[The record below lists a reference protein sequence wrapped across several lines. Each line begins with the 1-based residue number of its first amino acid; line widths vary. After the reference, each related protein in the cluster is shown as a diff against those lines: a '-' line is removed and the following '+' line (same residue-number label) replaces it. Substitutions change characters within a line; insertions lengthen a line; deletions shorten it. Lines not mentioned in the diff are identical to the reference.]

1 MTTCLLP
8 GHCANY
14 SELFECHFT
23 ADGIIVDAERDNMKL
38 NGFFYCRGSNCTQIK
53 KPFPCDRYCSKI
65 TTSSMTI
72 FVMHNNSL
80 TTMDCDAAH
89 ALTESRGSELGLRID
104 PPVKIWDETMG
115 YLLTNCIDIQ
125 RVGDGNFIA
134 YDCLNG
140 TLLQDPTVVPEPY
153 TNFTTFWKIYENS
166 TVILDHTQKYLPKQS
181 SLTIYNTT
189 KLFINLEGCVNTL
202 KGECKEFLFTHGQD
216 GRKNTA
222 QSRYECFYKKHHE
235 TFVVARFDLAKT
247 WRELMIAVIVP
258 ATLFV
263 ISFTALTII
272 THTVRVGDDAKMRC
286 KYCTGADSEIDDFGN
301 LVTEQPISSPV
312 SSSAA
317 VVAAAKSQVKGGKN
331 KDLKKVTDGRR
342 LKREQEQHQQ
352 QTEVEAEEPV
362 EERINGGGSVVVG
375 QQDVKHLSA
384 TNRGDDHVLIPLSP
398 CTEVDS
404 QKDTDENGVVESC
417 LSTKTTTTLEPPEA
431 APITKE
437 GEDVDPEQPL
447 MIL

>member
-1 MTTCLLP
+1 
-8 GHCANY
+8 
-14 SELFECHFT
+14 
-23 ADGIIVDAERDNMKL
+23 MKL

-89 ALTESRGSELGLRID
+89 AMTESRGSELGLRID

-140 TLLQDPTVVPEPY
+140 TLLQDPTAVPEPF

-222 QSRYECFYKKHHE
+222 QSRYECFYNKHHE

-258 ATLFV
+258 ITLFV
-263 ISFTALTII
+263 ISFTALTLI
-272 THTVRVGDDAKMRC
+272 TYTVRVGDDAKMRC
-286 KYCTGADSEIDDFGN
+286 KYCTGTDSEIDEFGN
-301 LVTEQPISSPV
+301 LVTVQPVSSPA

-317 VVAAAKSQVKGGKN
+317 AKNKNQVKGSKN
-331 KDLKKVTDGRR
+331 KDSKRVTDGR
-342 LKREQEQHQQ
+342 LNNEQQ
-352 QTEVEAEEPV
+352 QQQQQPTEVAAEEPV
-362 EERINGGGSVVVG
+362 EERINGGRTMVAGL
-375 QQDVKHLSA
+375 QDVKHLSA
-384 TNRGDDHVLIPLSP
+384 TNRVEDHVLIPLSP

-404 QKDTDENGVVESC
+404 QKDNDENGMVESC
-417 LSTKTTTTLEPPEA
+417 LSTTTTEPPPEEA
-431 APITKE
+431 STKE
-437 GEDVDPEQPL
+437 GQGDVDPEEPL

>member
-1 MTTCLLP
+1 
-8 GHCANY
+8 
-14 SELFECHFT
+14 
-23 ADGIIVDAERDNMKL
+23 
-38 NGFFYCRGSNCTQIK
+38 
-53 KPFPCDRYCSKI
+53 
-65 TTSSMTI
+65 
-72 FVMHNNSL
+72 
-80 TTMDCDAAH
+80 MDCDAAH
-89 ALTESRGSELGLRID
+89 AMTESRGSELGLRID

-140 TLLQDPTVVPEPY
+140 TLLQDPTAVPEPF

-222 QSRYECFYKKHHE
+222 QSRYECFYNKHHE

-258 ATLFV
+258 ITLFV
-263 ISFTALTII
+263 ISFTALTLI
-272 THTVRVGDDAKMRC
+272 TYTVRVGDDAKMRC
-286 KYCTGADSEIDDFGN
+286 KYCTGTDSEIDEFGN
-301 LVTEQPISSPV
+301 LVTVQPVSSPA

-317 VVAAAKSQVKGGKN
+317 AKNKNQVKVSKN
-331 KDLKKVTDGRR
+331 KDSKRVTDGR
-342 LKREQEQHQQ
+342 LNNEQQ
-352 QTEVEAEEPV
+352 QQQQQQPTEVAVEEPV
-362 EERINGGGSVVVG
+362 EERINGGRTMVAGL
-375 QQDVKHLSA
+375 QDVKHLSA
-384 TNRGDDHVLIPLSP
+384 TNRVEDHVLIPLSP

-404 QKDTDENGVVESC
+404 QKDNDENGMVESC
-417 LSTKTTTTLEPPEA
+417 LSTTTTEPPPEEA
-431 APITKE
+431 STKE
-437 GEDVDPEQPL
+437 GQGDVDPEEPL